1 KRRKRSIFRKKRA
14 ELFESLE
21 TRQLFAVVTVTDYGA
36 IANDGKD
43 DSGAIQKAL
52 DASKTND
59 TILLSGG
66 TFDLKTEMKTWPSD
80 RTYKGQN
87 GATLAGK
94 TSDGQLISF
103 RGDDITVTGLTFDGG
118 GIFIDRPKGF

>member
-1 KRRKRSIFRKKRA
+1 MLSLARCPRLALSWRDPHQGVAPMPVGPAGKRRKRSVSRKKRA

-21 TRQLFAVVTVTDYGA
+21 TRQLFAVITVTDYGA

-59 TILLSGG
+59 TILFSGG
-66 TFDLKTEMKTWPSD
+66 TFDLKTEMKTWPS
-80 RTYKGQN
+80 
-87 GATLAGK
+87 
-94 TSDGQLISF
+94 
-103 RGDDITVTGLTFDGG
+103 
-118 GIFIDRPKGF
+118 